1 MGTCKTP
8 LPSHI
13 ASNSKNIVQKR
24 AFFSYTIP
32 PLFAKVWRVL
42 FENSMEHKY
51 TLCYC
56 SVFKNSPKYP
66 NDAQMFNCKID
77 KWILPQHSN
86 AKWSCHM
93 IFGWSKFIKSL
104 HLPGLNFQNSCW
116 HMKIDRIN
124 RCFADFSSSYPLVNC
139 WAFKWK
145 KKKENDFQKIFKASF
160 KLIFFFFPQ
169 SFQSLAT
176 YL

>member
-56 SVFKNSPKYP
+56 SKIAQNILMMPRCSTVKLTNEFCRSTAMP
-66 NDAQMFNCKID
+66 NDLVIWF
-77 KWILPQHSN
+77 
-86 AKWSCHM
+86 SC
-93 IFGWSKFIKSL
+93 G
-104 HLPGLNFQNSCW
+104 QNSLNLCTSQDW
-116 HMKIDRIN
+116 ISKIV
-124 RCFADFSSSYPLVNC
+124 ADIWKLIGSTDALQIFLRLTLPLVNF

-160 KLIFFFFPQ
+160 KLIFFSFPNR
-169 SFQSLAT
+169 SNP
-176 YL
+176 